1 MRALRVF
8 QSMGR
13 TCRALSTV
21 AVVQSTRK
29 QHVLRYSLAAAAA
42 GGVVLFCGLKNQ
54 LSAARDDADEKYD
67 LSLYMA
73 EPVTD
78 KAILEKKKA
87 NMRARMELMIMRMQG
102 EVCRA
107 LEEIEGENKFTV
119 ERWQRSEGGGGITC
133 VLQDGAVFEKAGVN
147 VSVVHGMLPSGAA
160 QQMRARGKKLKEGK
174 LPFFAAGISSVIH
187 PKNPNVPTVHF
198 NYRYFEVEESDGNV
212 QWWFGGGTDLT
223 PSYLDSQDVE
233 HFHRTLKAACDKHH
247 PEYYKRFKAWCDDY
261 FFIKHR
267 GESRGVGGIFFDDL
281 EGDQNSIFQFVK
293 SCAQSVLPSYI
304 PIVKKHRDD
313 GYSYAD
319 RQWQLLRRGRYVEFN
334 LVYDRGTKFGL
345 LTPGARIESILMSL
359 PLYAKWEYSHK
370 PDDNSREAKLLDVLK
385 NPKDWV

>member
-1 MRALRVF
+1 MCRTSRAL
-8 QSMGR
+8 
-13 TCRALSTV
+13 TTV
-21 AVVQSTRK
+21 AAVQSTRK
-29 QHVLRYSLAAAAA
+29 HCMFRYSLAAATASGIA
-42 GGVVLFCGLKNQ
+42 LYFGIKNQ
-54 LSAARDDADEKYD
+54 VSAARDDEDEKYD
-67 LSLYMA
+67 RTLYMA
-73 EPVTD
+73 ESVTD
-78 KAILEKKKA
+78 KAILEKNKK
-87 NMRARMELMIMRMQG
+87 NMRARMELMILRMQG

-107 LEEIEGENKFTV
+107 LQEIEGDNNFTV
-119 ERWQRSEGGGGITC
+119 ERWQRSEGGGGISC

-147 VSVVHGMLPSGAA
+147 VSVVYGMLPSGAA

-198 NYRYFEVEESDGNV
+198 NYRYFEVEESDGNT

-223 PSYLDSQDVE
+223 PSYLDTQDVE

-281 EGDQNSIFQFVK
+281 EGDQNTTFKFVRG
-293 SCAQSVLPSYI
+293 CAESVLPSYI

-370 PDDNSREAKLLDVLK
+370 PEPNSREEKLLDVLK
-385 NPKDWV
+385 NPKNWV